1 MKELIIR
8 TLSAIVFV
16 ALMAGSLLVHPVFF
30 AAVFLTITLFSLS
43 EFYHISIGNLF
54 KYQQGIAL
62 LTTVVF
68 FMTVY
73 LHRAYCI
80 PNKFIWLAFI
90 CLVLIHASTIF
101 TSVNERREFSRY
113 PNIYLGLAYIS
124 LPFSLASCMV
134 LNEGVFDG
142 RLLLSLFIII
152 WMNDVGAYCLGTLFG
167 QRPGAKK
174 LAPSISPKKSWWG
187 FWSGICSGVLASVV
201 LKLVGMISFSWV
213 HVVVIGIL
221 VSVASVCGDLCESV
235 WKRYYGVKD
244 SGNCIPG
251 HGGMLD
257 RFDSTIVAIPIAAV
271 YLYCFGLL

>member
-8 TLSAIVFV
+8 TISALVFI
-16 ALMAGSLLVHPVFF
+16 AIIISSLLIHPVFF
-30 AAVFLTITLFSLS
+30 AAVFLTVTLFSLT

-54 KYQQGIAL
+54 KYQQGIAI

-68 FMTVY
+68 FMTIY
-73 LHRAYCI
+73 LHRAYCV
-80 PNKFIWLAFI
+80 PTKYIWLAFI
-90 CLVLIHASTIF
+90 CLVMIHASTIF

-113 PNIYLGLAYIS
+113 PNIYLGLAYIT

-134 LNEGVFDG
+134 LNEGAFDG
-142 RLLLSLFIII
+142 KLLLSLFFII
-152 WMNDVGAYCLGTLFG
+152 WLNDVGAYIFGTLFG
-167 QRPGAKK
+167 QKSGAKK

-187 FWSGICSGVLASVV
+187 FWSGLFFGELTAII
-201 LKLVGMISFSWV
+201 LKLTGLITFSWI
-213 HVVVIGIL
+213 HVLVIGIL
-221 VSVASVCGDLCESV
+221 VPVASVCGDLCESV
-235 WKRYYGVKD
+235 WKRSYGVKD

>member
-1 MKELIIR
+1 MSNLITR
-8 TLSAIVFV
+8 TLSAVVFTVVMV
-16 ALMAGSLLVHPVFF
+16 ASMLVHPVLFG
-30 AAVFLTITLFSLS
+30 AVFLTITLFSLS

-54 KYQQGIAL
+54 KYQQGIAFV
-62 LTTVVF
+62 TSIIF

-73 LHRAYCI
+73 LTRAYDV
-80 PNKFIWLAFI
+80 PNKYIWLSFI
-90 CLVLIHASTIF
+90 ALVLIHASTIF

-113 PNIYLGLAYIS
+113 PNIYLGLAYIT

-134 LNEGVFDG
+134 MNHGVFDG

-152 WMNDVGAYCLGTLFG
+152 WANDVGAYCFGTLFG
-167 QRPGAKK
+167 QKPTSKK
-174 LAPSISPKKSWWG
+174 LAPSISPKKSWVG
-187 FWSGICSGVLASVV
+187 FWSGIAFGVLAACI
-201 LKLVGMISFSWV
+201 LKLAGMLEFQWI
-213 HVVVIGIL
+213 HVAVTGVL
-221 VSVASVCGDLCESV
+221 VSVGAVCGDLCESV

-257 RFDSTIVAIPIAAV
+257 RFDSTIVAIPLASV